1 MQLRYVFVH
10 TTGAYLLAQDE
21 ATNRSAGAFC
31 WSGEQIF
38 RVLKSWNISMGELTL
53 ITKDL
58 SKPENALVPKTHV
71 RQPILVEGIIA
82 ALIAKQFSNI
92 DTLKQVGIDKPLA
105 TLPDLPTGQ
114 IIACMIDDS
123 EKKPQFAI
131 LFYAD
136 PTGTPNMVILRNQL
150 HGLAVLSYS
159 WIMEEQKSACQRSL
173 GKLPMM
179 GDDDLDFPT
188 LIQGDIV
195 HLLIVGI
202 LLHQKMTATSELS

>member
-10 TTGAYLLAQDE
+10 TTGAYLLVQDK
-21 ATNRSAGAFC
+21 ATNRLAGAFC

-38 RVLKSWNISMGELTL
+38 RTLKSWNISIEELTS

-71 RQPILVEGIIA
+71 RQPILIEGVIA
-82 ALIAKQFSNI
+82 ARIAEQFSNI
-92 DTLKQVGIDKPLA
+92 DALTKVGVEKQLA
-105 TLPDLPTGQ
+105 ILPDLPTGQ
-114 IIACMIDDS
+114 IIACMIDGN
-123 EKKPQFAI
+123 EKKPQFAV

-159 WIMEEQKSACQRSL
+159 WIMEEQKTACQRSL
-173 GKLPMM
+173 GKLPVM

-202 LLHQKMTATSELS
+202 LLHQKMTAKSELS